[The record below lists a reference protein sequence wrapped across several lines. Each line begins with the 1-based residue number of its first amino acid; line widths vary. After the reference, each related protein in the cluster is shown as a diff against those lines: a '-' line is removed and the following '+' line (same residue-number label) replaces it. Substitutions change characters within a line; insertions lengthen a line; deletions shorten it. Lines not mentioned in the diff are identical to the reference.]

1 MDIDKIKVLVG
12 LDDITDYSINFKDG
26 KEDFYEILAEVNA
39 NKDVMT
45 VFNTI
50 DDKIAFFTSGRDSVT
65 EEKEFILFVAQDAAD
80 LFQFFHDKYV
90 EVMLGSLLSTDRKI
104 IQRECNSIIMLSRCL
119 VQLTDLNEDELLD
132 KLKLADDTNN

>member
-1 MDIDKIKVLVG
+1 MDTDKIKVVVG
-12 LDDITDYSINFKDG
+12 LDDITDYSINFKGG

-50 DDKIAFFTSGRDSVT
+50 DDKIAFFTSGKDSVT

-104 IQRECNSIIMLSRCL
+104 IQRECDSIIMLSRCL

-132 KLKLADDTNN
+132 KLKLTDDTNN

>member
-50 DDKIAFFTSGRDSVT
+50 DDKIAFFTSGKDSVT
-65 EEKEFILFVAQDAAD
+65 EEKEFILFVAKDAAD

-90 EVMLGSLLSTDRKI
+90 EVMLGSLLSTDKKI
-104 IQRECNSIIMLSRCL
+104 IQRECDSIIMLSRCL

-132 KLKLADDTNN
+132 KLKLADDTDN

>member
-1 MDIDKIKVLVG
+1 MDTDKIKVIVG
-12 LDDITDYSINFKDG
+12 LDNITDYSANFQHG

-39 NKDVMT
+39 DKDVMT

-50 DDKIAFFTSGRDSVT
+50 DDKIAFFTSGKDSVT
-65 EEKEFILFVAQDAAD
+65 EEKEFILFVAKDAPD

-90 EVMLGSLLSTDRKI
+90 EVMLGSLLSLDSKI
-104 IQRECNSIIMLSRCL
+104 RQRECNSIIMLSRCL

-132 KLKLADDTNN
+132 KLKLADDTDN